1 MAKYPSH
8 ITAVSHAEYRCN
20 HRNTGSV
27 QWHVVSYVLCDKTA
41 SGCSLLAR
49 TELHFMQ

>member
-27 QWHVVSYVLCDKTA
+27 SSVACSELCIM
-41 SGCSLLAR
+41 R
-49 TELHFMQ
+49 